1 MGIYVPSSVY
11 SQTDVFS
18 ECFGV
23 LHYLAF
29 FSAVAHSTDI
39 CKTFIVYD
47 LFFVE

>member
-18 ECFGV
+18 ECFAV

-29 FSAVAHSTDI
+29 FSAVDI